1 MWGMGTGFVWHERYA
16 WHDARGLLDTF
27 DRGAL
32 FEPEPSLE
40 SGTTKRRLRNLVD
53 ASGLLE
59 RLVEIE
65 PRCATDQDLARVHG
79 RDYIDR
85 IRSASSSLGGDA
97 GGSTPF
103 GRWTYEIAA
112 LAAGGCLSAVDA
124 VIEGRV
130 QNAYAL
136 VRPPGHHAGPSGG
149 CGYCVFNNIALAAMH
164 LRHTRDLK
172 RVAIVDW
179 DVHHGNGTQ
188 ETFWS
193 DPCVLTISVH
203 QEDLFPPAS
212 GFVDDVGDGDGIGA
226 NINVPLPAGAGR
238 AAFLDVLERVV
249 APALERFAP
258 EFILVACGLDAG
270 MLDPLGRM
278 NLTSECF
285 AMMTARMAAT
295 AASLCES
302 RLVLCHEGGYS
313 STYVPYCGLAVIEA
327 LAGVRTAVVDP
338 WLTDARQL
346 RVLPLRAHERE
357 AIDKAIAHAGL

>member
-1 MWGMGTGFVWHERYA
+1 MLTGFVWHERYA
-16 WHDARGLLDTF
+16 WHDARGLLDMV
-27 DRGAL
+27 DRAAL

-40 SGTTKRRLRNLVD
+40 SGTTKRRLRNLLD
-53 ASGLLE
+53 ASGLLSS
-59 RLVEIE
+59 LVEIE
-65 PRCATDQDLARVHG
+65 PRAATDDELARVHG

-85 IRSASSSLGGDA
+85 IRLASAGLGGDA

-103 GRWTYEIAA
+103 GRWTYEIAG
-112 LAAGGCLSAVDA
+112 LAVGGCVAAVDA
-124 VIEGRV
+124 VIDGRV
-130 QNAYAL
+130 QNAYGL

-149 CGYCVFNNIALAAMH
+149 CGYCVFNNIACAALH
-164 LRHTRDLK
+164 LRQSRGLE

-193 DPCVLTISVH
+193 DPSVLTISLH

-212 GFVDDVGDGDGIGA
+212 GFVGDVGDADGIGA

-238 AAFLDVLERVV
+238 AAYLDVLDRVV
-249 APALERFAP
+249 VPALERFAP
-258 EFILVACGLDAG
+258 QFILVACGFDAG

-285 AMMTARMAAT
+285 AMMTARMTAT
-295 AASLCES
+295 AASLCGS

-313 STYVPYCGLAVIEA
+313 STYVPYCGLAVIES

-338 WLTDARQL
+338 WLTDARQV
-346 RVLPLRAHERE
+346 RELPLRVHERE
-357 AIDKAIAHAGL
+357 AIDEAIAHAGL

>member
-1 MWGMGTGFVWHERYA
+1 MATGFVWHERYA
-16 WHDARGLLDTF
+16 WHDARGLLDLF
-27 DRGAL
+27 DHSAL

-40 SGTTKRRLRNLVD
+40 SATTKRRLRNLIDV
-53 ASGLLE
+53 SGLLDS
-59 RLVEIE
+59 LIEIE
-65 PRCATDQDLARVHG
+65 PRPATDDELALVHS

-85 IRSASSSLGGDA
+85 VRAASRALGGDA

-112 LAAGGCLSAVDA
+112 LGAGGCLAAVDA
-124 VIEGRV
+124 VLEERV

-149 CGYCVFNNIALAAMH
+149 CGYCVFNNAAVATLY
-164 LRHTRDLK
+164 LRQARSVE

-193 DPCVLTISVH
+193 DPAVLTISVH
-203 QEDLFPPAS
+203 QEDLFPPGS
-212 GFVDDVGDGDGIGA
+212 GLVGEVGEGDGAGA
-226 NINVPLPAGAGR
+226 TINVPLPAGAGR
-238 AAFLDVLERVV
+238 AAYLEVLDRV
-249 APALERFAP
+249 AIPALERFAP
-258 EFILVACGLDAG
+258 QFILVACGLDAG

-285 AMMTARMAAT
+285 AMMTSRMAG
-295 AASLCES
+295 AAAALCDS

-313 STYVPYCGLAVIEA
+313 STYVPYCGLAVVES
-327 LAGVRTAVVDP
+327 LAGVRTDVVDP
-338 WLTDARQL
+338 WLTDARQV
-346 RVLPLRAHERE
+346 RELPLRAHERE
-357 AIDKAIAHAGL
+357 AIDQAVAHAGL

>member
-1 MWGMGTGFVWHERYA
+1 MVTGFVWHERYA

-27 DRGAL
+27 DRAAL

-53 ASGLLE
+53 ASGLLGS
-59 RLVEIE
+59 LVEIE
-65 PRCATDQDLARVHG
+65 PRAATDDELARVHDG
-79 RDYIDR
+79 AYIDR
-85 IRSASSSLGGDA
+85 IRLASSALGGDA
-97 GGSTPF
+97 GHSTPF

-112 LAAGGCLSAVDA
+112 LAAGGCLAAVDA

-130 QNAYAL
+130 QHAYAL

-149 CGYCVFNNIALAAMH
+149 CGYCVFNNIAAAALH
-164 LRHTRDLK
+164 LRHTHGLN

-193 DPCVLTISVH
+193 DPSVLTISVH

-212 GFVDDVGDGDGIGA
+212 GLVGDVGEGAAIGA
-226 NINVPLPAGAGR
+226 NINIPLPAGAGR
-238 AAFLDVLERVV
+238 AAYLDVLDRVV
-249 APALERFAP
+249 VPALERFAP
-258 EFILVACGLDAG
+258 QFILVASGLDAG

-285 AMMTARMAAT
+285 ALMTARMTAA
-295 AASLCES
+295 AASLCGS

-313 STYVPYCGLAVIEA
+313 STYVPYCGLAVIES

-338 WLTDARQL
+338 WLTDARQV
-346 RVLPLRAHERE
+346 RELPLRAHERE
-357 AIDKAIAHAGL
+357 AVDQAIAQARL